1 MAYYIAKTN
10 HQSSR
15 YHIAAGLDEH
25 DRKQPLKDA
34 GLCGRLDV
42 SDRYPMVHEWDPWTM
57 SVPGWNPD
65 ARRVICGDCLRIW
78 DREYVETRVG
88 AS

>member
-1 MAYYIAKTN
+1 MAYYIAKSYG
-10 HQSSR
+10 QGR
-15 YHIAAGLDEH
+15 YHIAPGFRED
-25 DRKQPLKDA
+25 DRVQPLADA

-42 SDRYPMVHEWDPWTM
+42 KDRYPMVHEWDPWTM

-65 ARRVICGDCLRIW
+65 ARRVICGHCLAIW

-88 AS
+88 A